1 MTIIYILELEH
12 GKYYVGKTD
21 DVDKRY
27 QQHLNGRG
35 TYFTRIHKPV
45 RILKIVPDASDF
57 DEDRYVKEMMADHGI
72 DNVRGGSYS
81 NNLTRE
87 QITALEREIRGAR
100 DLCLRCGRAGHFIEK
115 CYARRD
121 VNGIEMIDDDYADDA
136 HTGNTEMGI
145 KTALEALV
153 VKKASECTIC

>member
-1 MTIIYILELEH
+1 MTIIYILELEY

-27 QQHLNGRG
+27 QQHLNGQG
-35 TYFTRIHKPV
+35 SYFTKKYKPV
-45 RILKIVPDASDF
+45 RILRIVPDANDF

-81 NNLTRE
+81 NNLTYD
-87 QITALEREIRGAR
+87 QIAML
-100 DLCLRCGRAGHFIEK
+100 
-115 CYARRD
+115 RRD
-121 VNGIEMIDDDYADDA
+121 ANGVALDDFNTTNNDD
-136 HTGNTEMGI
+136 MDL
-145 KTALEALV
+145 KTAIEALV

>member
-1 MTIIYILELEH
+1 MTIIYILELEY

-27 QQHLNGRG
+27 QQHLNGQG
-35 TYFTRIHKPV
+35 SYFTKKYKPV
-45 RILKIVPDASDF
+45 RILRIVPDANDF

-81 NNLTRE
+81 NNLTYD
-87 QITALEREIRGAR
+87 QIAMLEREIRGAR
-100 DLCLRCGRAGHFIEK
+100 NLCLRCGQSGHFIER

-121 VNGIEMIDDDYADDA
+121 ANGVALDDFNTTNNDD
-136 HTGNTEMGI
+136 MDL
-145 KTALEALV
+145 KTAIEALV